1 LVGGTVF
8 RGGEEEEEEEEE
20 EEVLIDI
27 YRHCIMI

>member
-8 RGGEEEEEEEEE
+8 RGEEEEE

>member
-8 RGGEEEEEEEEE
+8 RGEEEEEEE

>member
-8 RGGEEEEEEEEE
+8 RGEEEEEEEE

>member
-8 RGGEEEEEEEEE
+8 RGEEEEEEEEE